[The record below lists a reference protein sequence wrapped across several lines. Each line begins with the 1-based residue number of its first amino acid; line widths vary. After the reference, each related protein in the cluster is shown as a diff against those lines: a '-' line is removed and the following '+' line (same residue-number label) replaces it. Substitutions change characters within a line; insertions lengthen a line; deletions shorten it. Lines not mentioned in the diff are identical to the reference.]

1 MKRFMLAAMLAA
13 LLVPATAAAKEPSEA
28 SISGPGFSKT
38 LKLRSGDF
46 MNTTLGHVTDRSGFF
61 PAAMGQIPSPM
72 LSGRPSGNLGPRYTI
87 VWTVP
92 MPGHTHRIRQQVY
105 PYARGGAVTY
115 MKPGQRIFEG
125 QTHGGWYMATGL
137 KATLMQLG
145 LPARAPQGSSS
156 SGAGL
161 ALLGIPGALA
171 LAGIAFALRRPR
183 AS

>member
-1 MKRFMLAAMLAA
+1 MKRFVLAAVVGAA
-13 LLVPATAAAKEPSEA
+13 LLIPTAALAKEPSEA
-28 SISGPGFSKT
+28 SIKGPGFSKT
-38 LKLRSGDF
+38 LKMKQDF
-46 MNTTLGHVTDRSGFF
+46 ESSPLGRLTMETGFF
-61 PAAMGQIPSPM
+61 PAAVGQQPDPM
-72 LSGRPSGNLGPRYTI
+72 LPGRPSGKFGPKYTI

-171 LAGIAFALRRPR
+171 LAGIAFALRRRR